1 LFIQKWKH
9 HAEVEADLGGIR
21 NQTLRWLSSQ
31 MWIRLGLVQ
40 LVLVAPEELVERRT
54 ETGTWMTG

>member
-9 HAEVEADLGGIR
+9 HVEVEADLGGIR
-21 NQTLRWLSSQ
+21 NQIRSWLSSRL
-31 MWIRLGLVQ
+31 WIRLGLVQ
-40 LVLVAPEELVERRT
+40 LVLVVLEELV